1 MILKAVSMLSDRAME
16 LILQF
21 WMYPCRQLKSRLL
34 PGRPARRSSPALP
47 RRQFSCS
54 PELARPRSRD
64 NIARLHSLIGLHL
77 VASILLL
84 GCNSKSEQVPTDNL
98 PSLPQTTI
106 DRVTAGPAVRKT
118 LRLFTE
124 QPGRVEPFEETPIV
138 SKIPGYVET
147 VHFDIGDKVSK
158 GELLVRIQAPE
169 LSDQV
174 EQKRALLGQAEAQ
187 LGQAIAAHI
196 ASQSS
201 ADSAKAM
208 VDQAQ
213 ASVGRA
219 EAEFDRWDS
228 ENKRIQ
234 LLVNNG
240 SVTPKLADET
250 ASQRQSALATKLE
263 VLANINSARAKQ
275 LEAEANVKTSLADV
289 DAARSRIKVAQADLR
304 QAETMLKYTEL
315 LCPLD
320 GFVTS
325 RLVDTGHYVQP
336 AGSGDGKPLM
346 TVADISKVRVF
357 LNVPESESAWVDA
370 GFGDHSQG
378 DAVTIQLG
386 AGRSRNATVTRTN
399 LKLDPQSRTLLT
411 EIDIENHD
419 LALLPGSYVTAR
431 ILLEERADVLTLPTS
446 AIVRTASSTICC
458 VVVDGKIQH
467 RAVELG
473 LRVGDDVQILSG
485 LDGSETI
492 VLARSSSLQP
502 GQNVELITK
511 AK

>member
-1 MILKAVSMLSDRAME
+1 MIQKAASMLSEDVFE
-16 LILQF
+16 IILQ
-21 WMYPCRQLKSRLL
+21 YLL
-34 PGRPARRSSPALP
+34 PSQ
-47 RRQFSCS
+47 RQYES
-54 PELARPRSRD
+54 RPRFFRPIMPV
-64 NIARLHSLIGLHL
+64 IALHFIAMVLF
-77 VASILLL
+77 V
-84 GCNSKSEQVPTDNL
+84 GCHSKNDQSPTENSSSVPR
-98 PSLPQTTI
+98 TTI
-106 DRVTAGPAVRKT
+106 DRVTAGPAAKKT

-138 SKIPGYVET
+138 SKIPGYVAT

-187 LGQAIAAHI
+187 LNQAVAAHT
-196 ASQSS
+196 ASQAS

-208 VDQAQ
+208 VEQAQ

-228 ENKRIQ
+228 ENKRVQ
-234 LLVNNG
+234 LLVSNG

-275 LEAEANVKTSLADV
+275 LEAEANMKTSLADI

-304 QAETMLKYTEL
+304 QAETMLNYTEL
-315 LCPLD
+315 YSPMD

-325 RLVDTGHYVQP
+325 RQVDTGHFVQP
-336 AGSGDGKPLM
+336 AGSGSGKPLM
-346 TVADISKVRVF
+346 TVADMSKVRVF
-357 LNVPESESAWVDA
+357 VNVPESESGWVDA
-370 GFGDHSQG
+370 GFGDHSKG
-378 DAVTIQLG
+378 DTVTIQLG

-399 LKLDPQSRTLLT
+399 RQLDPQSRTLSA
-411 EIDIENHD
+411 EIDIENQD
-419 LALLPGSYVTAR
+419 LALLPGSFVTAR

-473 LRVGDDVQILSG
+473 LRVGDDVEILSG